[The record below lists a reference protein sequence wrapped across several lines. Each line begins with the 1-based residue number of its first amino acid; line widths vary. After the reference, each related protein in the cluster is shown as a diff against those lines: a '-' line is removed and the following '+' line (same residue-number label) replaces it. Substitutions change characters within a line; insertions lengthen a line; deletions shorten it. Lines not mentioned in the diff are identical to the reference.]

1 MPDSP
6 AISCWRAPRRW
17 LAFVALAGL
26 ACLVFSSLPTSPP
39 ALLGSRPVGHWS
51 SVLPPVITIIVAVCF
66 RSLAGALLTGFT
78 TGCLLAFWPQVL
90 TALPLG
96 IRDFIWVNFRQQFNL
111 YIFGFLFA
119 LVGLI
124 HVVYC
129 CGGIHGLVRVV
140 ERVAKGPRSTRV
152 SALLAGLAIFFDD
165 YSNTLVVG
173 ATMRALTDRW
183 RVSREKLAYIV
194 DSTSAPVAGVAVFS
208 TWIAFE
214 VFLLNDAATGIGLP
228 LDGYALFIAMLPFR
242 FYCWG
247 TLLFVLLTS
256 VSGRDFGPMYR
267 AEHRAATEGK
277 VYRDGA
283 RFLTGG
289 QSALPPPDAGTPCRW
304 INAALPLAVVVVGAF
319 AAILVVGRLKVLAAG
334 HTFAWSHLSDWRSAL
349 GMVTNPAVT
358 PGGAMKVLFLASVA
372 GGAVAV
378 ILVRAQKLLTWRRVA
393 TCYLRT
399 VPTLGM
405 ASFVLIMSWGM
416 SKICTVG
423 VHTDTY
429 LISLMGEHVPLTA
442 FPLLVFF
449 VASGMSFATGT
460 SFGTMGILIPMVLP
474 LAHALGAYEESH
486 RVIFWLS
493 SAAVLD
499 GAIFG
504 DHCSPISDTTILSS
518 LSSGCDHLD
527 HVATQLPYAVTVM
540 SLAATGYVAVAL
552 GMPGWLYFVLFP
564 SLATAFLFVI
574 GKRVTPPPGTAV

>member
-1 MPDSP
+1 MPESP
-6 AISCWRAPRRW
+6 AISYWRNPRRW
-17 LAFVALAGL
+17 LAFAAATG
-26 ACLVFSSLPTSPP
+26 AICLLFSSLPTSPP
-39 ALLGSRPVGHWS
+39 DVLGGRPVGHWS
-51 SVLPPVITIIVAVCF
+51 SVLPPLVTIAAAVCF
-66 RSLAGALLTGFT
+66 RTLAGALLTGFT
-78 TGCLLAFWPQVL
+78 AGCLLAFWPRVL
-90 TALPLG
+90 TAIPLG
-96 IRDFIWVNFRQQFNL
+96 LRDFIWINFRQQFNL

-119 LVGLI
+119 LLGLI
-124 HVVYC
+124 HVAYC
-129 CGGIHGLVRVV
+129 GGGIHGFVRVL

-152 SALLAGLAIFFDD
+152 GALLAGLAVFFDD

-194 DSTSAPVAGVAVFS
+194 DSTSAPVAGVALFS

-214 VFLLNDAATGIGLP
+214 VFLLNDAASGIGLP
-228 LDGYALFIAMLPFR
+228 LDGYALFVAMLPFR

-256 VSGRDFGPMYR
+256 VFGRDFGPMYR
-267 AEHRAATEGK
+267 AERRAACEGK
-277 VYRDGA
+277 VSRDGA
-283 RFLTGG
+283 RLLTGG
-289 QSALPPPDAGTPCRW
+289 HSALPPPDADVPCRW
-304 INAALPLAVVVVGAF
+304 FNAAIPLAVVILGALL
-319 AAILVVGRLKVLAAG
+319 AMLALGRAKLLAAG
-334 HTFAWSHLSDWRSAL
+334 QTFDWFHAADWRAAV

-358 PGGAMKVLFLASVA
+358 PGGAMKVLFFASVA
-372 GGAVAV
+372 GGLVAV
-378 ILVRAQKLLTWRRVA
+378 VLARAQRTLSWRGVA
-393 TCYLRT
+393 RCYART

-416 SKICTVG
+416 SKICTIG

-429 LISLMGEHVPLTA
+429 LISLMGRHVPLAA
-442 FPLLVFF
+442 FPLLVFA

-474 LAHALGAYEESH
+474 LAHALGAYEEPN

-493 SAAVLD
+493 AAAILD

-518 LSSGCDHLD
+518 LSSCCDHLD

-540 SLAATGYVAVAL
+540 MFAAAGYAAVAL
-552 GMPGWLYFVLFP
+552 GLPGWLYFVFFPAAASALLFG
-564 SLATAFLFVI
+564 I
-574 GKRVTPPPGTAV
+574 GRRVPQPF